1 MLNEKVSVVRELNI
15 EIQDHSGDK
24 KLTLNWKPGDKTAEK
39 FIESTFQDLQNAGYR
54 FYSVKR
60 VLGVFKKKGK
70 EVDYYDPKLG
80 ELIYEQPAS
89 SETTSL
95 SKGSLTM
102 HEAAKERK
110 TRYEDHQKFNP
121 EKQSVDTSRDYVATK
136 KMRAG

>member
-80 ELIYEQPAS
+80 ELIYEQPTPTAS
-89 SETTSL
+89 

-102 HEAAKERK
+102 HEAVKERK

-121 EKQSVDTSRDYVATK
+121 EIQSVDTSRDYVATK